1 MGVAFV
7 QKLPIRQKLVLIAM
21 STTIIGLLVAGIAF
35 TVYDWYRV
43 KKYMVQDLTTLAM
56 LIADRSNAALVFDDP
71 QLARDNLSS
80 LRVKPS
86 VDAAC
91 IYTLRNTVF
100 ASYQRAGAGKQP
112 LPNPEKDRQHRFAGD
127 HLLISEPI
135 LFEGEQ
141 IGTVCIQANLKVLD
155 QLWRNNMTATILIML
170 TAGLAAFVLS
180 SRLQRLVSEPVSN
193 LTSIAQLVATDKDY
207 SVRAIKES
215 DDELGVLVQAFNAM
229 LETIDSQNRE
239 LVGANLNLEAM
250 VASLAES
257 EQQFRAIFEQAAV
270 GAVKIDT
277 ATERILMAN
286 RRTCDMFGHTGD
298 GIVGMTMAEIIHPD
312 DLPTYR
318 SSLTELVAGRIREF
332 SVELRCLDVRG
343 SMVWINLAVS
353 PLWTADSQPTT
364 LIAIAQDVTGRVLA
378 EDALRISEEKFR
390 NIFAEAPAGIFQST
404 LDGKFVSV
412 NAKLAAI
419 FGYDSPEQMLESIT
433 DISSQ
438 LFVHSEQR
446 SLIVAKT
453 IEATSYVYLEVDYRR
468 RDGSVITAN
477 LYMRAVRDNRGQV
490 AFLEGFVED
499 ITERKLAEEEL
510 RKHREHLEDLVRE
523 RTAELAVAKE
533 RAEAADQL
541 KSAFLATMSHEL
553 RTPLNSIIGFTGILL
568 QGLGGP
574 INEEQAKQ
582 LKMVRDSANHL
593 LSLISDILDIS
604 KIEAG
609 QLVIAFDT
617 FDLPKSIRKVVQS
630 VSPLAEKKGL
640 RLTLEVGEGVGDIIS
655 DQRRLEQVLLNL
667 LSNAVK
673 FTEQGEVKVSC
684 FRETGRYVTS
694 VSDSGIGIKDED
706 MERLFK
712 PFHQVDTGLSRKYEG
727 TGLGLSI
734 CKKLVEL
741 MGGSIWVES
750 SQGTGSTFWFTLP
763 DLVSEQVGD
772 ISAPVPDDEK
782 AEAPGGAAS
791 AGKPGTKQLSG
802 HGDIPAAIDGETVE
816 SACHK
821 LAELLADDD
830 AAAGDLLDAN
840 FDLLKNSFPQEFPVI
855 EGAIRRFDFEAALAA
870 LGKVMKVNAG
880 VSAVEVRHD
889 DAS

>member
-7 QKLPIRQKLVLIAM
+7 QKMPIRQKLVLIAM

-35 TVYDWYRV
+35 TVYDRYRV
-43 KKYMVQDLTTLAM
+43 KQDMVEDLTTLAM

-91 IYTLRNTVF
+91 IYTLRGTVF
-100 ASYQRAGAGKQP
+100 AGYQTAGAGGQP
-112 LPNPEKDRQHRFAGD
+112 FPKPEKDRSHRFSGG
-127 HLLISEPI
+127 HLLVFEPI

-155 QLWRNNMTATILIML
+155 QLWRNNLTATILIIL
-170 TAGLAAFVLS
+170 AAGLAAFLLS

-193 LTSIAQLVATDKDY
+193 LTKIAQLVATDKDY

-229 LETIDSQNRE
+229 LGTIDSQNRE

-286 RRTCDMFGHTGD
+286 RRSCDMLGYAGD
-298 GIVGMTMAEIIHPD
+298 AIAGMPVSEIIHPD
-312 DLPTYR
+312 DLPAYR
-318 SSLTELVAGRIREF
+318 TSLGNLVAGRIREF
-332 SVELRCLDVRG
+332 SVELRCLDIRG
-343 SMVWINLAVS
+343 GIVWIDLTVS

-364 LIAIAQDVTGRVLA
+364 LIAIAQDVTGRVQA

-419 FGYDSPEQMLESIT
+419 FGYDSPEQMLGSIT

-438 LFVHSEQR
+438 LFVHAEQR
-446 SLIVAKT
+446 SLIVTKT
-453 IEATSYVYLEVDYRR
+453 VEATSYVHLEVDYRR
-468 RDGSVITAN
+468 RDGSVITTN
-477 LYMRAVRDNRGQV
+477 LYMRAVRDNRGEV

-533 RAEAADQL
+533 RAEAADRL

-574 INEEQAKQ
+574 INEEQTKQ

-609 QLVIAFDT
+609 QMVIAFDT
-617 FDLPKSIRKVVQS
+617 FDLQESISKVVHS
-630 VSPLAEKKGL
+630 VSPQAEKKGL
-640 RLTLEVGEGVGDIIS
+640 RLSLEMGEDVGDITS

-684 FRETGRYVTS
+684 FREPGRYVTC
-694 VSDSGIGIKDED
+694 VRDSGIGIKDED

-712 PFHQVDTGLSRKYEG
+712 PFHQIDTGLSRKYEG

-734 CKKLVEL
+734 CKRLVEL
-741 MGGSIWVES
+741 MGGTI
-750 SQGTGSTFWFTLP
+750 
-763 DLVSEQVGD
+763 
-772 ISAPVPDDEK
+772 
-782 AEAPGGAAS
+782 
-791 AGKPGTKQLSG
+791 
-802 HGDIPAAIDGETVE
+802 TVE
-816 SACHK
+816 SHQG
-821 LAELLADDD
+821 E
-830 AAAGDLLDAN
+830 GS
-840 FDLLKNSFPQEFPVI
+840 SFCFSLPV
-855 EGAIRRFDFEAALAA
+855 ERG
-870 LGKVMKVNAG
+870 
-880 VSAVEVRHD
+880 
-889 DAS
+889 

>member
-1 MGVAFV
+1 MGFAFV
-7 QKLPIRQKLVLIAM
+7 QRMPIRQKLVLIAM

-35 TVYDWYRV
+35 TVYDRYRV
-43 KKYMVQDLTTLAM
+43 KRDMVEDLTTLAM

-71 QLARDNLSS
+71 QLAHDNLSS

-91 IYTLRNTVF
+91 IYTLRGTVF
-100 ASYQRAGAGKQP
+100 TAYQTAEAGDQP
-112 LPNPEKDRQHRFAGD
+112 FPKPEKDRSHRFAGS
-127 HLLISEPI
+127 HLLVFEPI

-141 IGTVCIQANLKVLD
+141 IGTVCIQANLKVFD
-155 QLWRNNMTATILIML
+155 QLWQNNLTATILIIL
-170 TAGLAAFVLS
+170 AAGLAAFLLS

-193 LTSIAQLVATDKDY
+193 LTKIAQLVATDKDY

-229 LETIDSQNRE
+229 LGTIDSQNRE

-277 ATERILMAN
+277 ATGRILMAN
-286 RRTCDMFGHTGD
+286 RRSCDMLGYAGNA
-298 GIVGMTMAEIIHPD
+298 IVGMPVSEIIHPA
-312 DLPTYR
+312 DLPAYGT
-318 SSLTELVAGRIREF
+318 SLAELVAGRIREF

-343 SMVWINLAVS
+343 SIVWIDLTVS

-364 LIAIAQDVTGRVLA
+364 LIAIAQDATGRVLA

-404 LDGKFVSV
+404 LDGRFVSV

-419 FGYDSPEQMLESIT
+419 FGYGSPDQMLESIT

-438 LFVHSEQR
+438 LFVHPEQR
-446 SLIVAKT
+446 RLIVTRT
-453 IEATSYVYLEVDYRR
+453 IDATSYVHLEVDYRR
-468 RDGSVITAN
+468 RDGSVITTN
-477 LYMRAVRDNRGQV
+477 LYMRAVRDNRGEV

-510 RKHREHLEDLVRE
+510 RRHREHLEDLVRE

-533 RAEAADQL
+533 RAEAADRL

-582 LKMVRDSANHL
+582 LTMVKNSASHL
-593 LSLISDILDIS
+593 LSLISDVLDIS

-609 QLVIAFDT
+609 QLTISRES
-617 FDLPKSIRKVVQS
+617 FDLGESIRKVVLS
-630 VSPLAEKKGL
+630 VAPLAEKKGL
-640 RLTLEVGEGVGDIIS
+640 ELAVAVSPEVWTITS
-655 DQRRLEQVLLNL
+655 DVRRVEQVLLNL

-673 FTEQGEVKVSC
+673 FTEQGMIAVRCVRSAGL
-684 FRETGRYVTS
+684 FVTS
-694 VSDSGIGIKDED
+694 VSDTGIGISDAEL
-706 MERLFK
+706 ERLFK
-712 PFHQVDTGLSRKYEG
+712 PFHQIDTGLSRKYEG

-741 MGGSIWVES
+741 MGGEIGVT
-750 SQGTGSTFWFTLP
+750 SQYGKGSTFWFSLP
-763 DLVSEQVGD
+763 VDGD
-772 ISAPVPDDEK
+772 GGDAAADVPAPVV
-782 AEAPGGAAS
+782 AEAPDARTEGAQLPI
-791 AGKPGTKQLSG
+791 PGTV
-802 HGDIPAAIDGETVE
+802 PAAVDKRG
-816 SACHK
+816 
-821 LAELLADDD
+821 LAAFCRDLAALLRDDD
-830 AAAGDLLDAN
+830 AAAGDLLGSGGVS
-840 FDLLKNSFPQEFPVI
+840 LKAAFPREFAVI
-855 EGAIRRFDFEAALAA
+855 EGAVGRFDFEAALATVTA
-870 LGKVMKVNAG
+870 LLAQLDADESG
-880 VSAVEVRHD
+880 VPDSHG
-889 DAS
+889 